1 MTIKTIVVALCAFMA
16 LGPATAQVQD
26 PPPPPVQ
33 EKDIFDTAATSE
45 SLKTFSQVVELA
57 GLKETLKS
65 KGEKEQGYTVFA
77 PTEAAFQRLPKPV
90 LDKLL
95 EDKALLKQVL
105 QYHMLVGKSAG
116 TDLENGKKLKTLQTE
131 ELTVKV
137 EDGTTWINGAKLVGT
152 DTKATNGL
160 VHQIDIVL
168 IPPSLVEKLA
178 PGRT

>member
-1 MTIKTIVVALCAFMA
+1 MTIRPIIAAFCALMA

-33 EKDIFDTAATSE
+33 EKDIFDTAVATE
-45 SLKTFSQVVELA
+45 SLKTFSQVVEMA
-57 GLKETLKS
+57 GLKDTLKS

-77 PTEAAFQRLPKPV
+77 PTEAAFSKLPKPV
-90 LDKLL
+90 LEKLL

-105 QYHMLVGKSAG
+105 QYHVLAG
-116 TDLENGKKLKTLQTE
+116 RSVATDLENGKKLKTMQND

-137 EDGTTWINGAKLVGT
+137 EDGTTWINGAKVVAA
-152 DTKATNGL
+152 DTLAINGI

-168 IPPSLVEKLA
+168 IPPSLAARLGV
-178 PGRT
+178 GRT